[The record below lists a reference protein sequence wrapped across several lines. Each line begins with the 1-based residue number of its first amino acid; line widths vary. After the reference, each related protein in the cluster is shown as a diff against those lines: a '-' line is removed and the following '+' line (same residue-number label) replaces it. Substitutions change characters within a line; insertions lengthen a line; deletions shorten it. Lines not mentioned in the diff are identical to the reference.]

1 MISWMDLMEKARKCW
16 IANYERM
23 VDKIHVLIMEPLLR
37 KNSSPCLSKPCFQ
50 RLHCPVTVCQVLTNI
65 VQAKP
70 QTSAIITSI
79 SIVRIWSLP
88 FVLSKS
94 ANRPIYGL
102 SCTLIS
108 SIF

>member
-50 RLHCPVTVCQVLTNI
+50 RLHCPVTVPT
-65 VQAKP
+65 
-70 QTSAIITSI
+70 
-79 SIVRIWSLP
+79 
-88 FVLSKS
+88 
-94 ANRPIYGL
+94 RPTYIHNVCL
-102 SCTLIS
+102 
-108 SIF
+108 